1 MILHKNSS
9 SGITPDISLLYLR
22 KSPGTLGVSE
32 AQIILRI
39 LLSVVDDIAVVAEWA
54 QDAPSIFDIA
64 VESYRCHVNIIG
76 GDAEHKIGF
85 QEIVQVLADCL

>member
-1 MILHKNSS
+1 MKKPRNAC
-9 SGITPDISLLYLR
+9 
-22 KSPGTLGVSE
+22 VSE

-39 LLSVVDDIAVVAEWA
+39 LLSVIDDMAVVTEWA